1 MSNSSNSEPKFSTQ
15 VEDPSKVRK
24 SAAPADRFRCLIL
37 SAPANQRQPDAP
49 KHQHGLFEAAKDK
62 FSAHQGN
69 PGPVLL
75 NSASG
80 VPQEGTKEERRA
92 KAEALNKDN

>member
-15 VEDPSKVRK
+15 VEDPNK
-24 SAAPADRFRCLIL
+24 
-37 SAPANQRQPDAP
+37 PDAP

-62 FSAHQGN
+62 FSAHQAN
-69 PGPVLL
+69 PGPAIM
-75 NSASG
+75 NSGS

>member
-15 VEDPSKVRK
+15 VEDPSK
-24 SAAPADRFRCLIL
+24 
-37 SAPANQRQPDAP
+37 PDAP

>member
-15 VEDPSKVRK
+15 VEDPSK
-24 SAAPADRFRCLIL
+24 
-37 SAPANQRQPDAP
+37 PDAP

-62 FSAHQGN
+62 FSAHQAN

-75 NSASG
+75 NSAGG